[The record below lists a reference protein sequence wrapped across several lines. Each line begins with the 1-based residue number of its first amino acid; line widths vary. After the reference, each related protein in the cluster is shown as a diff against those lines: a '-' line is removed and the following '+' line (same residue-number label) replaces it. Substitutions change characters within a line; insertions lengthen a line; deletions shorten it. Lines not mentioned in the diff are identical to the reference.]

1 MNCEWN
7 CKFRRLF
14 ERMPYPGPKKK
25 HHSILE
31 HYRIESMYTWAII
44 SCPWDQW
51 SGLALVN
58 ALRQNLDTSS
68 FKDKFKVVVV
78 LILHTLQQHRLA
90 THHMAHPQNCS
101 CGHSFLKE
109 SLIALNLKFQV
120 GTYTC
125 SCSWWRSTK
134 SPTKNVINRAW
145 CQDANT
151 WYGPSTSHYLIIS
164 FGTLWSW

>member
-1 MNCEWN
+1 MNCEWH

-25 HHSILE
+25 HHSILGTLQNWKYVYLS
-31 HYRIESMYTWAII
+31 HHFTSMGSMIRSHNCGCSQTE
-44 SCPWDQW
+44 PWHEQFQ
-51 SGLALVN
+51 
-58 ALRQNLDTSS
+58 RQVQ
-68 FKDKFKVVVV
+68 VVVV

-90 THHMAHPQNCS
+90 THHMAHPENCS

-120 GTYTC
+120 GMYTC

-134 SPTKNVINRAW
+134 SPTKNVIKRAW
-145 CQDANT
+145 CQDTAT
-151 WYGPSTSHYLIIS
+151 WYNPSTSHYLTIS